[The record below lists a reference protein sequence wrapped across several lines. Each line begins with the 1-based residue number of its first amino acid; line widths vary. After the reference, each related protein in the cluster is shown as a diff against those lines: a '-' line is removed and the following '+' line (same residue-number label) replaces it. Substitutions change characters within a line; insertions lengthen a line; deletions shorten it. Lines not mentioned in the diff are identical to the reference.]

1 MLKPCALLCLFL
13 AIMVGCQSESKKQAN
28 PTQIA
33 QNKVVEKPIEKEVEP
48 EEIKINYELV
58 ALSDTINWISQLS
71 NDSLQTFLILN
82 RIDKG
87 HIRSLDSVLV
97 PDVFHE
103 DINVYCPFPAQ
114 VDSLKEINKIIFVS
128 RYAQLFAVY
137 ENGKRVKWGPT
148 STGKEATQTPA
159 GLFSTNWKRKRNIS
173 SINSSWILNWCF
185 NISNGDGVSLHEF
198 DLPGKPASHAC
209 VRLYAKDAEWIYYW
223 ADQWMLNEEHK
234 IIAFGT
240 PVVIFGDYPFDGRKP
255 WWNLSENPKALNISD
270 IQLFKE
276 TKIFYQS
283 IIERQKTLI
292 WEQKKKAERETK
304 DDLVS

>member
-1 MLKPCALLCLFL
+1 MLKPFALLCLFL
-13 AIMVGCQSESKKQAN
+13 AIIVGCQSESKKQAN

-97 PDVFHE
+97 PDVFHV
-103 DINVYCPFPAQ
+103 DINVYCPFPVQ

-223 ADQWMLNEEHK
+223 AEQWMLNEEHK

-270 IQLFKE
+270 IQLFTE
-276 TKIFYQS
+276 TKPFYQS
-283 IIERQKTLI
+283 IIERKKTLI
-292 WEQKKKAERETK
+292 WEQKKKAEREMK
-304 DDLVS
+304 DALVS